1 MQLIEPR
8 TTRRSHGIALGGFA
22 LLLTVLSLAA
32 GLAQEPQKPETR
44 SAEDVKAEEN
54 FTRNCVKCHTADR
67 VVGSR
72 RTRTQWEEVMTT
84 MQTAR
89 GAVIADEDWDVVL
102 NFLVKHHG
110 RVNVNR
116 AAANEL
122 VEVLGV
128 TPEAAENIVK
138 YRKEHG
144 NFEDFDGF
152 AKVPGS
158 GSGKTRKA
166 ARRHFVLTLRGSPRV

>member
-1 MQLIEPR
+1 MHLIQPR
-8 TTRRSHGIALGGFA
+8 TIRRSHGIALGGFA

-32 GLAQEPQKPETR
+32 GRAQEPQKPENR

-128 TPEAAENIVK
+128 APDAAENIVK

-152 AKVPGS
+152 SKVPGLDLQ
-158 GSGKTRKA
+158 KLEK
-166 ARRHFVLTLRGSPRV
+166 LRDAISF

>member
-1 MQLIEPR
+1 MQLIQPR
-8 TTRRSHGIALGGFA
+8 TQRRSHGIALGGLA

-44 SAEDVKAEEN
+44 SAEDVKGEEA
-54 FTRNCVKCHTADR
+54 FTRTCVKCHTADR

-89 GAVIADEDWDVVL
+89 GAVIPDEDWDVVQ
-102 NFLVKHHG
+102 NYLVKHHG

-116 AAANEL
+116 APAAEL
-122 VEVLGV
+122 VEVLAV
-128 TPEAAENIVK
+128 TPEAADTIVK
-138 YRKEHG
+138 FRKEHG

-152 AKVPGS
+152 AKVPGLDLE
-158 GSGKTRKA
+158 KLEK
-166 ARRHFVLTLRGSPRV
+166 LRDAISF